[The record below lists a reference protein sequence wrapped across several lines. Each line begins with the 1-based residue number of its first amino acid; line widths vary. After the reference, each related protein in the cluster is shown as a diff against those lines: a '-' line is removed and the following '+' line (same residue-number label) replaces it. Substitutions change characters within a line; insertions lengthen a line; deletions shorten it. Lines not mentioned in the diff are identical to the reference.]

1 MLTFIIIVA
10 IIGFAIYFFMKN
22 KKVKN
27 KVKMNG
33 WLFDFDNQ
41 CFFEPYKM
49 TQKQGHLFSEV
60 AEVQV
65 VEQKHGETKK
75 HTITRGLVDNAI
87 AGPLR
92 AIIGVAGKGKQVNM
106 IDYCG
111 LNIMLKD
118 GSFKT
123 FDVIKSPTKINTS
136 TQVLLK
142 EMNRVYMTLSAI
154 ANNKLENND

>member
-1 MLTFIIIVA
+1 MLTFIIVA

-22 KKVKN
+22 KKVKELKD

-41 CFFEPYKM
+41 RFFEPYKM

-75 HTITRGLVDNAI
+75 HTITR
-87 AGPLR
+87 PLG
-92 AIIGVAGKGKQVNM
+92 AIIGVAGKG
-106 IDYCG
+106 
-111 LNIMLKD
+111 
-118 GSFKT
+118 
-123 FDVIKSPTKINTS
+123 
-136 TQVLLK
+136 
-142 EMNRVYMTLSAI
+142 
-154 ANNKLENND
+154 

>member
-22 KKVKN
+22 KKVKELRDKSDLTVQDKTFLDHENSKKVKN

-60 AEVQV
+60 ADVQV

-75 HTITRGLVDNAI
+75 HTITRGLVGNAI
-87 AGPLR
+87 AGPLE
-92 AIIGVAGKGKQVNM
+92 AIIGVAGKE
-106 IDYCG
+106 
-111 LNIMLKD
+111 
-118 GSFKT
+118 
-123 FDVIKSPTKINTS
+123 TS
-136 TQVLLK
+136 
-142 EMNRVYMTLSAI
+142 
-154 ANNKLENND
+154 

>member
-1 MLTFIIIVA
+1 MLTFIIVA

-22 KKVKN
+22 KKVKELKDKSDLTVQDKTYLDYENFNKVKN

-41 CFFEPYKM
+41 RFFEPYKM

-75 HTITRGLVDNAI
+75 HTITRGLVGNAI
-87 AGPLR
+87 AGPLG
-92 AIIGVAGKGKQVNM
+92 AIIGVAGKG
-106 IDYCG
+106 
-111 LNIMLKD
+111 
-118 GSFKT
+118 
-123 FDVIKSPTKINTS
+123 
-136 TQVLLK
+136 
-142 EMNRVYMTLSAI
+142 
-154 ANNKLENND
+154 